1 MKTFIRTLKWRS
13 LFAAA
18 LSTTSL
24 LVLAEGDE
32 QAVRDPAED
41 LYQALNSMFKGDL
54 EAMRTCG
61 HTPLTPPI
69 WGLQGACI
77 KDGAPH

>member
-32 QAVRDPAED
+32 QAVRDAAED

>member
-1 MKTFIRTLKWRS
+1 MKTLNRTLKWRS